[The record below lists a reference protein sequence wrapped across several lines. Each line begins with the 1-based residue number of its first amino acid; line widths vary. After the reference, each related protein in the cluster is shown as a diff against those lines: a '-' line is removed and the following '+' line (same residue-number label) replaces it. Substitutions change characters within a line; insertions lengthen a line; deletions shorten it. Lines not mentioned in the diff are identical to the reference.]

1 MDQFQRSWGP
11 RKGQETEG
19 EVWRK
24 EDRMGDVWCL
34 STSEVRNIDWDRAA
48 GSFVITPVNHFCS
61 YG

>member
-1 MDQFQRSWGP
+1 
-11 RKGQETEG
+11 
-19 EVWRK
+19 
-24 EDRMGDVWCL
+24 MGDVWCL